1 MSILSDNV
9 IPGKQGKVFETN
21 AKEAKDLEQIR
32 SKLLAM
38 EGIHEVTL
46 NQDKF
51 PKEFTVQTSQMVPIK
66 DIEQAVIS
74 QGFHAV
80 PKGMI
85 EL

>member
-32 SKLLAM
+32 HKLLAM
-38 EGIHEVTL
+38 EGVKEVTL
-46 NQDKF
+46 NQEVF

-74 QGFHAV
+74 EGFHAL
-80 PKGMI
+80 PKGVI
-85 EL
+85 DL